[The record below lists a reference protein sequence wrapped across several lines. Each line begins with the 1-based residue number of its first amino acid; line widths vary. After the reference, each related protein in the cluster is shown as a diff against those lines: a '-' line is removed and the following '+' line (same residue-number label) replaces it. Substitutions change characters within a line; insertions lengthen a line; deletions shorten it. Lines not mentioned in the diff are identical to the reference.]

1 MIGDDQLQRTSD
13 TARESQGL
21 SADVDGHRDPQHP
34 EVRVRGVMT
43 ERYSEEGV
51 PQAVRSRHRQI
62 SCETCCLRLEQ
73 HQRHWQCSGCRHWTH
88 EGCTEQ
94 FDFGT
99 KWHADMC
106 STCMQ
111 RATRTL
117 RVVSVVELS
126 QGHHWNQDEW
136 FGYPPEPLK

>member
-1 MIGDDQLQRTSD
+1 MIGDNRLHRTSD
-13 TARESQGL
+13 TARESQGV
-21 SADVDGHRDPQHP
+21 SAGIGEHQVPQP
-34 EVRVRGVMT
+34 SEVSVRGLMT

-73 HQRHWQCSGCRHWTH
+73 YQRHWQCSGCRHWTH
-88 EGCTEQ
+88 DGCTEQ

-106 STCMQ
+106 
-111 RATRTL
+111 
-117 RVVSVVELS
+117 V
-126 QGHHWNQDEW
+126 
-136 FGYPPEPLK
+136 